1 VTEETI
7 LEKFYSHFVGT
18 PTVFAAPG
26 RVNLIGEH
34 TDYNDG
40 YVFPMAIN
48 FYTYL
53 AVAPRHDR
61 NLQIWS
67 ENMQETILF
76 SLDSNRSRR
85 NHWSDYVAGVADEL
99 EKQGVILPG
108 ADLYIDSQVPVG
120 AGLSSSAAIE
130 MATALALA
138 HSANASLEKKEFA
151 LLGQRAENRFVG
163 MNCGIMD
170 QFISM
175 HAEDGHA
182 LMLDCRS
189 LEFSQVPLKS
199 DAVCIV
205 VCNTMVKHELASS
218 EYNKRRAEC
227 EEGVRLLRAQLPG
240 ITHLRDVSLSQFNQ
254 LQFGLP
260 AIVAKRCRHVISENQ
275 RVLHSQA
282 CLAAHDL
289 AGFAR
294 LMNESHNSLRDD
306 YEVSCGELDLLVD
319 LARSHAACLGS
330 RMTGGGFG
338 GCTVNLVRLDQAD
351 SFVEQIQSA
360 YSFRTGLHP
369 QVYIFTPSRG
379 AHRVTA
385 AQ

>member
-1 VTEETI
+1 MAEETI
-7 LEKFYSHFVGT
+7 LIKFQSHFGGT

-40 YVFPMAIN
+40 FVFPMAIN
-48 FYTYL
+48 FYTRV
-53 AVAPRHDR
+53 AVTPRHDR

-76 SLDSNRSRR
+76 SLDSNQSRR
-85 NHWSDYVAGVADEL
+85 NHWSDYVAGVANEL
-99 EKQGVILPG
+99 EKQGVALPG

-120 AGLSSSAAIE
+120 SGLSSSAAIE
-130 MATALALA
+130 MATALALT
-138 HSANASLEKKEFA
+138 HSANVSLEKKELA

-170 QFISM
+170 QFIST
-175 HAEDGHA
+175 HAESGHA

-189 LEFSQVPLKS
+189 LDFTQVPLKS
-199 DAVCIV
+199 NTVRIV
-205 VCNTMVKHELASS
+205 VCNSMVKHELASS

-227 EEGVRLLRAQLPG
+227 EEGVRLLSAQLPG
-240 ITHLRDVSLSQFNQ
+240 ITHLRDVSLSQFNR
-254 LQFGLP
+254 LQFELP

-275 RVLHSQA
+275 RVLHSQT
-282 CLAAHDL
+282 CLAANDL

-319 LARSHAACLGS
+319 LARSHTACLGS

-338 GCTVNLVRLDQAD
+338 GCTVNLVRLDQVDA
-351 SFVEQIQSA
+351 FIEQIQSA

-369 QVYIFTPSRG
+369 QVYICMPSQG
-379 AHRVTA
+379 AHRVATT
-385 AQ
+385 Q

>member
-1 VTEETI
+1 MAEKTI
-7 LEKFYSHFVGT
+7 LAKFQSHFGGT
-18 PTVFAAPG
+18 PAVFAAPG

-48 FYTYL
+48 FYTQV
-53 AVAPRHDR
+53 AVAPRDDR

-76 SLDSNRSRR
+76 SLDSNQSRR

-99 EKQGVILPG
+99 EKLGVVLPG

-138 HSANASLEKKEFA
+138 HLANASLEKKEFA

-175 HAEDGHA
+175 HAESGHA

-189 LEFSQVPLKS
+189 LDFSQVPLKS
-199 DAVCIV
+199 DTVRIV
-205 VCNTMVKHELASS
+205 VCNSLVKHELASS

-227 EEGVRLLRAQLPG
+227 EEGVHLLQARLPG
-240 ITHLRDVSLSQFNQ
+240 ITHLRDVSLSQFNF
-254 LQFGLP
+254 LQSGLP
-260 AIVAKRCRHVISENQ
+260 DTVAKRCRHVISENQ
-275 RVLHSQA
+275 RVLQA
-282 CLAAHDL
+282 QDCLAADDL
-289 AGFAR
+289 QSFAR
-294 LMNESHNSLRDD
+294 LMNKSHNSLRDD

-319 LARSHAACLGS
+319 LARAHPACLGS

-338 GCTVNLVRLDQAD
+338 GCTVNLVRVAEVDAFIERIR
-351 SFVEQIQSA
+351 SR
-360 YSFRTGLHP
+360 YSFRTGLSP
-369 QVYIFTPSRG
+369 QVYICMPSRG
-379 AHRVTA
+379 AHRVATSP
-385 AQ
+385 